1 MLGWIARLTRNRLTG
16 SGLVADAYRQAGL
29 PVASD
34 DRTVTPADLARE
46 IQPTAAKINAD
57 TKEH

>member
-1 MLGWIARLTRNRLTG
+1 MLGWIARLTRNRFTG

-46 IQPTAAKINAD
+46 IQPPV
-57 TKEH
+57 KEN